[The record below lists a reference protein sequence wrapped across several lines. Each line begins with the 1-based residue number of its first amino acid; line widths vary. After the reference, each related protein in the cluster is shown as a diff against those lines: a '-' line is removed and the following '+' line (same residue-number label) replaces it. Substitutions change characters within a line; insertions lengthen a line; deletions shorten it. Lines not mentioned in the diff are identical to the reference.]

1 MARSS
6 KRRNSG
12 WLILSVMLIAILI
25 TACTQKTVY
34 HHYQH
39 ISAEGWERQDVMDFQ
54 IAPIKTSGNY
64 QEEIGVRMQQN
75 FPFTSMSV
83 LVQQTIYPSMEYHYD
98 TLECHFM
105 DQQGRIMGN
114 GISYYQYDFPLKT
127 IALKEGDSLAVSIYH
142 IMKRETL
149 PGITD
154 VGLKLVAE

>member
-6 KRRNSG
+6 KRRNR
-12 WLILSVMLIAILI
+12 LVLSVALMVILL

-39 ISAEGWERQDVMDFQ
+39 ISTEGWERQDVVDFQ

-64 QEEIGVRMQQN
+64 QEEIGVRMQQD

-83 LVQQTIYPSMEYHYD
+83 LVQQTIYPSMQYHYD
-98 TLECHFM
+98 TLECQFM
-105 DQQGRIMGN
+105 DQQGKVMGD
-114 GISYYQYDFPLKT
+114 GISYYQYRFPLKT

>member
-1 MARSS
+1 MVRSS
-6 KRRNSG
+6 KRRNR
-12 WLILSVMLIAILI
+12 LVLSVALMVILL

-39 ISAEGWERQDVMDFQ
+39 ISTEGWERQDVVDFQ

-64 QEEIGVRMQQN
+64 QEEIGVRMQQD

-83 LVQQTIYPSMEYHYD
+83 LVQQTIYPSMQYHYD
-98 TLECHFM
+98 TLECQFM
-105 DQQGRIMGN
+105 DQQGKVLGD
-114 GISYYQYDFPLKT
+114 GISYDQYHFPLKT

>member
-1 MARSS
+1 MAHSS
-6 KRRNSG
+6 SIRNNG
-12 WLILSVMLIAILI
+12 WMILPVTLMVFLI

-39 ISAEGWERQDVMDFQ
+39 ISAEGWERQDIIDFQ
-54 IAPIKTSGNY
+54 LAPIKTSGNY
-64 QEEIGVRMQQN
+64 QEEIGIRMQQN

-98 TLECHFM
+98 TLECQFM
-105 DQQGRIMGN
+105 DQQGKIMGD
-114 GISYYQYDFPLKT
+114 GISYYQYAFPLKT

>member
-6 KRRNSG
+6 KRRNR
-12 WLILSVMLIAILI
+12 LVLSVTLMVILL

-39 ISAEGWERQDVMDFQ
+39 ISTEGWERQDVVDFQ

-64 QEEIGVRMQQN
+64 QEEIGVRMQQD

-83 LVQQTIYPSMEYHYD
+83 LVQQTIYPSMQYHYD
-98 TLECHFM
+98 TLECQFM
-105 DQQGRIMGN
+105 DQQGKVMGD
-114 GISYYQYDFPLKT
+114 GISYYQYRFPLKT